1 MYLELIDQLKY
12 IFYLLSI
19 LMCSALA
26 YSCNIGPDF
35 SDTPQITFIGISKDT
50 MDQGSLFNDSID
62 LVITF
67 RDGDG
72 NLGTGVDGIR
82 ENIIIR
88 DSRTGNQ
95 LTPFKIPNLPAE
107 GAGAGIEGTITMKI
121 YSQCCI
127 FPDGTPACLAP
138 PEFPFNELT
147 YDIQM
152 VDDGKDSS
160 NVVTSTPVVLR
171 CN

>member
-1 MYLELIDQLKY
+1 M
-12 IFYLLSI
+12 S
-19 LMCSALA
+19 
-26 YSCNIGPDF
+26 SCGAGSGF
-35 SDTPQITFIGISKDT
+35 SDTPEITFVSISKDT
-50 MDQGSLFNDSID
+50 LNQGSLFNDSLN

-72 NLGTGVDGIR
+72 NLGTGVDGLQG
-82 ENIIIR
+82 NIFIT

-95 LTPFKIPNLPAE
+95 LTPFRLPNLPAE
-107 GAGAGIEGTITMKI
+107 GAGAGIEGRITIKI

-127 FPDGTPACLAP
+127 FPDGTPACLNP

-152 VDDGKDSS
+152 VDDGGDRS
-160 NVVTSTPVVLR
+160 NVVTSSAVVLR